1 MTYLVRE
8 NRNAG
13 MIEDP
18 SFVETTLF
26 AGTKEECI
34 AFEDEQRK
42 EYRKE
47 FGDDFGAIVDCYTL
61 SAEEQ
66 KKVDDSI
73 EFWDSLTDEQRNEKI
88 IIAGKTYNKALY
100 ERNNK

>member
-1 MTYLVRE
+1 MTYFVKE
-8 NRNAG
+8 NRNVG
-13 MIEDP
+13 MIGDP

-34 AFEDEQRK
+34 AFEDEKRK

-47 FGDDFGAIVDCYTL
+47 FGDGFGATVDCYTI
-61 SAEEQ
+61 SGEKQ
-66 KKVDDSI
+66 KKVDESI
-73 EFWDSLTDEQRNEKI
+73 EFWDSLTDEQRNEKLVVD
-88 IIAGKTYNKALY
+88 GKLYNKALY